1 MFSYTDPAE
10 QIFSYQPWLIL
21 SRNERFPSRSLNGDG
36 RVQSWLLDSNIVN
49 LVTMLTVSWVEIF
62 VASEQ
67 LAALEENEFYWH
79 ELEGLAVRNLL
90 GESLG
95 VVGKLME
102 TGANDVLLVEDEC
115 DGTQS

>member
-1 MFSYTDPAE
+1 MRCSP
-10 QIFSYQPWLIL
+10 P
-21 SRNERFPSRSLNGDG
+21 RGVR
-36 RVQSWLLDSNIVN
+36 
-49 LVTMLTVSWVEIF
+49 IF

-95 VVGKLME
+95 WREIME

-115 DGTQS
+115 DGIELASNSLCGIK